1 MKRIITN
8 LGVLQI
14 FFSLLLVIAIMFVST
29 YLIYRNSISGIY
41 DKVTQNN
48 TLVFKSVVQS
58 FDDSFRTVDNIIHSV
73 HSLPPSDNLISPD
86 DDSLDMTKVYT
97 LVKNL
102 STLTSTVDYIE
113 EVVVFY
119 DDARLAITSEGTS
132 GFERFFDGKYRHDTY
147 NANYW
152 KTYAST
158 KHAFKIF
165 PADSFK
171 VLDFNQQPQTRNL
184 MIAFGGNKL
193 ATSSKNVMVMID
205 VAALLKHVN
214 QQSVIPGASLILL
227 DQDRNIIYS
236 TDKQWGLVDV
246 LNDVYFNA
254 DQEASLTRENYEY
267 NFYKSDYNGFI
278 YIDKVPYQFQ
288 NLNPVTQ
295 ANDSIMLTAI
305 VCAVALSVFLSF
317 YLNRP
322 VKRILRLL
330 GGRAQQR
337 QRLSENLQRDRQ
349 AAGGQRIVSGSAGV
363 CRQGAAQRRVPAGA
377 RRERACQGAR
387 HSVADLLSGV
397 VRRALLRHGTV
408 PGKAEAGRGRSAAA
422 RRDDRG
428 PAGDGTAAGRGG
440 GQRLP
445 CVARGVHRRRRL
457 AEGGGAGEA
466 DQAAARLH
474 RGGRAGG
481 AARLRPVGLR
491 ERGVRRGD

>member
-1 MKRIITN
+1 MKRIVTN

-41 DKVTQNN
+41 AKVTQNN
-48 TLVFKSVVQS
+48 ALVFKSVVQS

-73 HSLPPSDNLISPD
+73 HSLPPSDNLISAE

-102 STLTSTVDYIE
+102 STLISTVDYIE

-147 NANYW
+147 NASYW

-171 VLDFNQQPQTRNL
+171 VLDVNQQPRSRNL

-214 QQSVIPGASLILL
+214 QQSVIPGAALILL

-254 DQEASLTRENYEY
+254 DREASLTRENYEY

-305 VCAVALSVFLSF
+305 VCAVALSVFLSI

-330 GGRAQQR
+330 GGRAQQG
-337 QRLSENLQRDRQ
+337 QRLSENL
-349 AAGGQRIVSGSAGV
+349 
-363 CRQGAAQRRVPAGA
+363 
-377 RRERACQGAR
+377 
-387 HSVADLLSGV
+387 
-397 VRRALLRHGTV
+397 
-408 PGKAEAGRGRSAAA
+408 
-422 RRDDRG
+422 
-428 PAGDGTAAGRGG
+428 
-440 GQRLP
+440 
-445 CVARGVHRRRRL
+445 
-457 AEGGGAGEA
+457 
-466 DQAAARLH
+466 
-474 RGGRAGG
+474 
-481 AARLRPVGLR
+481 
-491 ERGVRRGD
+491 